1 MLICRVNYNGIFDTF
16 CNGERQRHRNCQ
28 ILPPIQITLA
38 KFQLWAQIDWASDSN
53 IENIFGGSV
62 NMRDSGFLLINDA
75 NIGYRREQAVSEREY
90 SVFGIFNLKITHF
103 FPFTLT
109 FTCITMY
116 KV

>member
-1 MLICRVNYNGIFDTF
+1 
-16 CNGERQRHRNCQ
+16 
-28 ILPPIQITLA
+28 
-38 KFQLWAQIDWASDSN
+38 
-53 IENIFGGSV
+53 
-62 NMRDSGFLLINDA
+62 MRDSGFLLINDA